1 MENAIE
7 TPVVE
12 ATSTSQNESEA
23 VVETTEEPKVFDA
36 DYVSKLR
43 SEAAKYRTQAKELA
57 EKAKKFDIHEQSQKS
72 EQEKLTDDLR
82 AATESREQLE
92 SELLR
97 MKVASSKN
105 LPASL
110 VGRLHGNSVEELEA
124 DADTLLADLKSQF
137 VERQKS
143 TPEQTGAGV
152 VGGAEDA
159 SIEGFLDMLRKQ
171 S

>member
-1 MENAIE
+1 MENAVE

-12 ATSTSQNESEA
+12 ANSTSPSESEA
-23 VVETTEEPKVFDA
+23 VELTNEEPKVFDA

-43 SEAAKYRTQAKELA
+43 GEAAKYRTQAKELA
-57 EKAKKFDIHEQSQKS
+57 EKAKKFDEHEKSQKS

-82 AATESREQLE
+82 AATESRAQLE

-110 VGRLHGNSVEELEA
+110 VGRLQGNSVEELEA
-124 DADTLLADLKSQF
+124 DADALMSDLKSQF

-152 VGGAEDA
+152 VGGAEEA
-159 SIEGFLDMLRKQ
+159 SIENFLEMLKKQ
-171 S
+171 

>member
-1 MENAIE
+1 MENNAVA

-23 VVETTEEPKVFDA
+23 VVEATEEPKVFDA

-43 SEAAKYRTQAKELA
+43 GEAAKYRTQAKELA
-57 EKAKKFDIHEQSQKS
+57 EKAKKFDEHTDSQKS

-82 AATESREQLE
+82 AATESRAQLE
-92 SELLR
+92 S
-97 MKVASSKN
+97 
-105 LPASL
+105 
-110 VGRLHGNSVEELEA
+110 
-124 DADTLLADLKSQF
+124 

-171 S
+171 N

>member
-43 SEAAKYRTQAKELA
+43 GEAAKYRTQAKELA
-57 EKAKKFDIHEQSQKS
+57 EKAKKFDEHTDSQKS
-72 EQEKLTDDLR
+72 EQERLSDDLR
-82 AATESREQLE
+82 AATESRAQLE

-110 VGRLHGNSVEELEA
+110 VGR
-124 DADTLLADLKSQF
+124 
-137 VERQKS
+137 
-143 TPEQTGAGV
+143 
-152 VGGAEDA
+152 
-159 SIEGFLDMLRKQ
+159 
-171 S
+171 

>member
-1 MENAIE
+1 MENAVE

-12 ATSTSQNESEA
+12 ANSTSPSESEA
-23 VVETTEEPKVFDA
+23 VELTNEEPKVFDA

-43 SEAAKYRTQAKELA
+43 GEAAKYRTQAKELA
-57 EKAKKFDIHEQSQKS
+57 EKAKKFDEHEKSQKS
-72 EQEKLTDDLR
+72 EQEKLTDDLH
-82 AATESREQLE
+82 AATESRAQLE

-110 VGRLHGNSVEELEA
+110 VGRLQGNSVEELEA
-124 DADTLLADLKSQF
+124 DADALMSDLKSQF

-152 VGGAEDA
+152 VGGAEEA
-159 SIEGFLDMLRKQ
+159 SIENFLEMLKKQ
-171 S
+171 